1 MSKIVD
7 TKAREVLDSRANPTV
22 EVEVSLDN
30 GVTGRFSVPS
40 GASTGAYEALELR
53 DGDDKRYFGKG
64 VTKAIAKFN
73 EIIKPALIGKDAS
86 EQEEIDTFLI
96 ELDGTPNKNKIGANT
111 ILATSVACAKASSDS
126 LRIPL
131 YEYFGGSDA
140 KVLPV
145 PMMNIINGGRHAD
158 NNLDIQEFMIMP
170 VGASKFSD
178 AVRMAAETYHCLK
191 SIIKSKGYSTGV
203 GDEGGFVPNLKS
215 NEEAVKL
222 IVESILK
229 TGYEPGSDICIALD
243 IAASELF
250 EDGKYL
256 FQGEKKFK
264 TKSPEDLVNYYISL
278 LEKYPIAAIEDG
290 MAEDDWSGWK
300 LLTEELGR
308 DVQLVGDD
316 IFVTNIHRLQEGITK
331 GIANS
336 IIIKPNQIG
345 TLTETFSVIKKAKKA
360 DYKCVISN
368 RSAETGETLLANL
381 AVGYNTGLIKAGSVC
396 RGERTANYNELIRI
410 EEQLGDSSIYKGMD
424 ALSIKELRFLRYK
437 R

>member
-1 MSKIVD
+1 MNKIID
-7 TKAREVLDSRANPTV
+7 MKAREVLDSRAHPTI

-30 GVTGRFSVPS
+30 GIVGRFSVPS
-40 GASTGAYEALELR
+40 GASTGAYEAHELR
-53 DGDDKRYFGKG
+53 DGDEKRFFGKG

-73 EIIKPALIGKDAS
+73 EIVKPALLGKDAS
-86 EQEEIDTFLI
+86 NQEDIDNLCI
-96 ELDGTPNKNKIGANT
+96 ELDGTSNKSKIGANT
-111 ILATSVACAKASSDS
+111 ILATSVACAKASADS

-140 KVLPV
+140 RVLPV

-203 GDEGGFVPNLKS
+203 GDEGGFAPDLKS
-215 NEEAVKL
+215 NEEAIKL
-222 IVESILK
+222 IVEAISK
-229 TGYEPGSDICIALD
+229 TGYEPGRDICIALD
-243 IAASELF
+243 VAASELYK
-250 EDGKYL
+250 DGKYV
-256 FQGEKKFK
+256 FHGEKDLK
-264 TKSPEDLVNYYISL
+264 TKSSEDLVNYYRNL
-278 LEKYPIAAIEDG
+278 TEKYPIVSIEDG

-308 DVQLVGDD
+308 NIQLVGDD
-316 IFVTNIHRLQEGITK
+316 IFVTNIHRLQEGIAK

-345 TLTETFSVIKKAKKA
+345 TLTEMVAVIKEAKKA
-360 DYKCVISN
+360 EYRCVISN
-368 RSAETGETLLANL
+368 RSAETGEKLLANL

-410 EEQLGDSSIYKGMD
+410 EERLGSSAIYKGID
-424 ALSIKELRFLRYK
+424 TLSNKGLNFK
-437 R
+437 